1 MESLLQD
8 IRFGLRSLAKNPGL
22 TAVAVIA
29 LTLGIGAN
37 SVMFTS
43 IEACLLRPFA
53 FKDLDRAVAIWET
66 IPKQSEDHIGAAP
79 ANFLDWRQWNQRA
92 KVFDLLAATHGW
104 DLNLTGSGLAE
115 RVEGSLVT
123 SDFFP
128 LLGIAPELGRSIGPA
143 DFAPGRQSVVVL
155 SHRFWQRHLGGD
167 KQIVGRNLL
176 MNGAQFTIV
185 GVMPADFDFPVGA
198 DAWAPLDLTGAATT
212 DRSNHYLNVI
222 GRLRAGV
229 SPGRAQSDLNIMAD
243 RLGGQFSA
251 TNAGH
256 GVHVVNLVKDMTF
269 GTEQFVL
276 TLMGAAVFVLLLAC
290 ANVMNLNLAR
300 STARQK
306 EIAMRIAL
314 GAGRWRIARQLIV
327 EGVLLSSLG
336 ALGGLLL
343 ASSGLDYTRRTVPPF
358 IMQHIPGMKYLRID
372 SRVLLFTLGIAVAA
386 GILAALAPAVQAS
399 GADLNDA
406 LKEGG
411 RTSGSARSHNRLRAL
426 LVTSEVALALVLLVG
441 AGLMVRGFNNLL
453 NSDLGFDRTH
463 VLTFHVA
470 LAESKYRDAAA
481 IHGFY
486 DQLVSRLQAL
496 PGAQSVAAATSLPA
510 SWSWDMTEYR
520 GEGQPPPA
528 PGELRTAVSQV
539 ISPDFF
545 RTLRVPLVTGRF
557 FTAQDG
563 AGAPPVAVI
572 SERLARR
579 IWSNQDVVGKRIQL
593 GGAKEPWRIVVGV
606 SGDIRQSSFDS
617 GPHAT
622 AYVPLDQSPRAESA
636 LLVRT
641 AGDPTALA
649 SAARAA
655 VAGLDPDQPAF
666 DLRTLEQLI
675 SDNDS
680 GVEFSARFMSAFG
693 AIALVLAAAGIFAVM
708 AYSVKQR
715 THEMGIRMALGAQ
728 GSDMLKL
735 VVGYSGRLVAAGVAI
750 GLPCAVGL
758 SRALASLL
766 FGVVSLSVPLLIAL
780 TLFLVL
786 VAALAAYLPARW
798 ASKVDPLIALRHE

>member
-1 MESLLQD
+1 MENLLQD

-43 IEACLLRPFA
+43 VEACLLRPFA
-53 FKDLDRAVAIWET
+53 FKDLDRAVFLWEAVS
-66 IPKQSEDHIGAAP
+66 KQSEDHIGAAP
-79 ANFLDWRQWNQRA
+79 ANFLDWNEWNRQN
-92 KVFDLLAATHGW
+92 KSFDLLAATRGW
-104 DLNLTGSGLAE
+104 DVNLTGSGLAE

-123 SDFFP
+123 SDFFA
-128 LLGIAPELGRSIGPA
+128 LLGIAPEFGRSIGPS
-143 DFAPGRQSVVVL
+143 DFATGHQSVVVL
-155 SHRFWQRHLGGD
+155 SHGFWQRHLGGD
-167 KQIVGRNLL
+167 AQIVGRNLL
-176 MNGAQFTIV
+176 MNGARFTVI

-198 DAWAPLDLTGAATT
+198 DAWSPLDLTGAPTT

-229 SPGRAQSDLNIMAD
+229 SPARAQSDLAILSE
-243 RLGGQFSA
+243 RLGRQFPA

-256 GVHVVNLVKDMTF
+256 GVHVLNLVRDMTF
-269 GTEQFVL
+269 GTTQFVL

-300 STARQK
+300 ATARQK

-327 EGVLLSSLG
+327 EGVLVSTLG
-336 ALGGLLL
+336 AGGGLLL
-343 ASSGLDYTRRTVPPF
+343 SSSGLDYTKRTVPPF
-358 IMQHIPGMKYLRID
+358 IMQHVPGMKYLRMD
-372 SRVLLFTLGIAVAA
+372 SRVLLLTLAIAVAA
-386 GILAALAPAVQAS
+386 GILAAAAPAFQAS
-399 GADLNDA
+399 KTDLNDV

-411 RTSGSARSHNRLRAL
+411 RSAGSGRSRNRLRAL
-426 LVTSEVALALVLLVG
+426 LVAFEVALALVLLVG
-441 AGLMVRGFNNLL
+441 AGLMVRGFRNLL
-453 NSDLGFDRTH
+453 NSDVGFDRTR

-481 IHGFY
+481 VRGFY
-486 DQLVSRLQAL
+486 DQLISRLQAL
-496 PGAQSVAAATSLPA
+496 PGAQSAAAATSLPS
-510 SWSWDMTEYR
+510 SWSWDMTAYR
-520 GEGQPPPA
+520 GEGQPPAA
-528 PGELRTAVSQV
+528 PGELRTAVSQS

-545 RTLRVPLVTGRF
+545 RTLRMPLIKGRF
-557 FTAQDG
+557 FTDRDG
-563 AGAPPVAVI
+563 ASAPPVAVI
-572 SERLARR
+572 SEKLAHR
-579 IWSNQDVVGKRIQL
+579 IWPDQDAVGKRIQL
-593 GGAKEPWRIVVGV
+593 GGAKEPWRTVVGV

-636 LLVRT
+636 LLLRT
-641 AGDPTALA
+641 VGDPAALA

-655 VAGLDPDQPAF
+655 VVSLDPDQPAF

-680 GVEFSARFMSAFG
+680 GVEFSAQFMSAFG
-693 AIALVLAAAGIFAVM
+693 VIALALAAAGIFAVM

-728 GSDMLKL
+728 GRDVLRL
-735 VVGYSGRLVAAGVAI
+735 VVGYSGRLVLI
-750 GLPCAVGL
+750 GLAVGVPCAVAL
-758 SRALASLL
+758 SRALESLL
-766 FGVVSLSVPLLIAL
+766 FGVVSLSVPLLVAL
-780 TLFLVL
+780 TTFLAL

-798 ASKVDPLIALRHE
+798 AAKVDPLVALRHE